1 MGLRR
6 IKEIFFFFFLRII
19 MIETEKWLRYDFE
32 SLTAS
37 SFHCEQEREREK

>member
-1 MGLRR
+1 
-6 IKEIFFFFFLRII
+6 